1 MENLKNKN
9 FGFIIGVNTVE
20 SSLFMGAAR
29 FMDFVG
35 QRFPNLHLMC
45 KCPKEHVS
53 K

>member
-1 MENLKNKN
+1 MENLKNKY

-29 FMDFVG
+29 FMDIVG
-35 QRFPNLHLMC
+35 FPNLHLIC